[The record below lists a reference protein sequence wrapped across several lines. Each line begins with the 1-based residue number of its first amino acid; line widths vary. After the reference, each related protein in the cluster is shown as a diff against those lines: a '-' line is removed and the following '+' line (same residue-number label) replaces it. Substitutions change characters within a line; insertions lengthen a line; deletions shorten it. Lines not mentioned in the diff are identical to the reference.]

1 MTTPNNGDTVTIDY
15 VLKRGD
21 GEEVGSTAQ
30 AGPQAI
36 ELGGGNTFPQIEEA
50 LTSMQV
56 GEEQSVA
63 IPCDKAFGPRRED
76 LVQDIARSQLPP
88 GPDPQPG
95 MALQAQGP
103 DGNPMMLHI
112 VEVGDD
118 SIKVD
123 ANHPL
128 AGEDLTF
135 DLTLRA
141 IESAS

>member
-1 MTTPNNGDTVTIDY
+1 
-15 VLKRGD
+15 
-21 GEEVGSTAQ
+21 
-30 AGPQAI
+30 
-36 ELGGGNTFPQIEEA
+36 
-50 LTSMQV
+50 
-56 GEEQSVA
+56 
-63 IPCDKAFGPRRED
+63 
-76 LVQDIARSQLPP
+76 
-88 GPDPQPG
+88 

-112 VEVGDD
+112 VEVAED

-141 IESAS
+141 INSAS